1 MESFIWEAQAAMLA
15 IRLAIQHMKLA
26 PYLLGNSLLTVL
38 AINKLKVICSMTGRV
53 LLLFSISIRS
63 FLFSQNGLLSRF

>member
-38 AINKLKVICSMTGRV
+38 AINKGYFV
-53 LLLFSISIRS
+53 
-63 FLFSQNGLLSRF
+63 Q